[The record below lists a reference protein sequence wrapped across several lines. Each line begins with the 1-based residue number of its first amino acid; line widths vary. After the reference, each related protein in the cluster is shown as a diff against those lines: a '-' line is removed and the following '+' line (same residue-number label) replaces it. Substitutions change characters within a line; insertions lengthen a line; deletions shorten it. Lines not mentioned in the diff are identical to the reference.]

1 MHAYHTSTCP
11 VWRSIY
17 CPLRTTHHTPVS
29 GQAPSSG
36 CAYCLLSSG
45 SVLLLP
51 SSLLAL
57 PAPAGGIGAWSAW
70 HACCAELAAS
80 SGSSG
85 TNMCLESA
93 AGRTR
98 ESGEGEGW
106 VGPCLEETSYMGE
119 HGAAHIAGCGDTSVR
134 SRAELWAVS

>member
-1 MHAYHTSTCP
+1 MFEGCARTTYMYRLTLTGSGGLLLGAGAAF
-11 VWRSIY
+11 VWR
-17 CPLRTTHHTPVS
+17 PWRW
-29 GQAPSSG
+29 AR
-36 CAYCLLSSG
+36 A
-45 SVLLLP
+45 
-51 SSLLAL
+51 AD
-57 PAPAGGIGAWSAW
+57 APAGGIGAWSAW